1 MTGIANNPARVA
13 LLTAM
18 EDALDD
24 GAVIW
29 EEQPATR
36 NSTKRALLEAGFVK
50 VGKGGKAYIT
60 EEGRKAVEALAA
72 KGQTAQVALEAA
84 TEAPKADAKAKFE
97 AARAE
102 VIKAPKAKAEKPAP
116 KAKPTKA
123 ALTAALQSD
132 EFAQAV
138 AALPAANPPEQK
150 AEPVQQAEQPAAAP
164 QEEVL
169 PLHRL
174 VRILHTEYDVGA
186 LEAPA
191 YAIIWSAEILA
202 DKTDIETAK
211 AALAALNRKRKAAGK
226 VQATPAEDHFLA

>member
-24 GAVIW
+24 GAKIW
-29 EEQPATR
+29 EEQPPVR
-36 NSTKRALLEAGFVK
+36 NSTKQALLKAGFVK
-50 VGKGGKAYIT
+50 VAKGGKAYIT
-60 EEGRKAVEALAA
+60 EEGRNALKALPEEKLKTA
-72 KGQTAQVALEAA
+72 TAQVALEAA
-84 TEAPKADAKAKFE
+84 PDAPKGNGEAAKAKFE

-102 VIKAPKAKAEKPAP
+102 VVKPAKAPKAAP
-116 KAKPTKA
+116 KAAKVKAPKA
-123 ALTAALQSD
+123 AT
-132 EFAQAV
+132 
-138 AALPAANPPEQK
+138 NPPEQK
-150 AEPVQQAEQPAAAP
+150 AEQPAPVQQAEQPAAVAP
-164 QEEVL
+164 TEEVL

-211 AALAALNRKRKAAGK
+211 AALAALNRKRKQAGK
-226 VQATPAEDHFLA
+226 VQAIPAEDHFLA